1 MAMCEYVLY
10 ASIVDCIATI
20 RFWTAWRWRAFLYQV
35 NCVDLPTDPD
45 RTNCIL
51 GILYL
56 ISLSLSQSFSHFSFL
71 FSLFLTCFLS
81 LFLPPFILFL
91 FRSFAFSFSLFLPA
105 RETIQIGV
113 RVDHWRK
120 SMVGG
125 FFYLWA
131 CPTLCPVRNC
141 YNRVWATMDW
151 LRLRQPPP
159 ILVPNPGTFPLF
171 VWWKLLSRG
180 ENE

>member
-1 MAMCEYVLY
+1 VWVCVVCINSWLHRNNPILDRMTVAGL
-10 ASIVDCIATI
+10 SISSQLCRSSNWSWPNQLHSWHSIPH
-20 RFWTAWRWRAFLYQV
+20 L
-35 NCVDLPTDPD
+35 
-45 RTNCIL
+45 
-51 GILYL
+51 
-56 ISLSLSQSFSHFSFL
+56 SLSLSQSFSHFSFL